1 MSVDVQLLPQ
11 SKVELAITVEPSDL
25 VSATEKAYSRFVQ
38 QVVIPGFRKGKAP
51 RAMVERAVGQ
61 EALVQE
67 AVEIAVSEAYT
78 KAMDEHHLQPLTQPE
93 INLADQ
99 EEGAAPDPTQTM
111 RFKATVVVQPSVTL
125 GDYHD
130 LRVAP
135 PSTDIGPDEIDQVL
149 SRLQQD
155 QAPWQAVDDQPA
167 EDDNQVTMAIKATI
181 GEETLIDQE
190 SFEYVLRA
198 DESELAPIPQLSA
211 HLNGSLV
218 GQTIEYEVTLPE
230 GYQPQEY
237 VGQTLRV
244 VITVSNIERKSL
256 PDLDDE
262 FARSL
267 GNFDTLEGV
276 REAIKATMAAQK
288 QREVMDSYVSTV
300 IDQVVARAQVDL
312 PEVLVE
318 QELERMMAEMRSE
331 IEQGRRMTLEQ
342 YLRILGRSMDDVRG
356 EMQPTAEARV
366 RSNLVLDEIG
376 RRENINPPPR
386 EVDRELLS
394 MASLPTLKN
403 RDKRRLK
410 TSADVRERIAARMRR
425 RYVILHLLQVV
436 MPPRVEAPMSQ
447 SPELAPPEAS
457 QLPTGVSATDQTDSS
472 EQTSATAEASGEQ
485 TMLSAEEEY

>member
-1 MSVDVQLLPQ
+1 
-11 SKVELAITVEPSDL
+11 
-25 VSATEKAYSRFVQ
+25 
-38 QVVIPGFRKGKAP
+38 
-51 RAMVERAVGQ
+51 
-61 EALVQE
+61 
-67 AVEIAVSEAYT
+67 
-78 KAMDEHHLQPLTQPE
+78 
-93 INLADQ
+93 
-99 EEGAAPDPTQTM
+99 
-111 RFKATVVVQPSVTL
+111 
-125 GDYHD
+125 
-130 LRVAP
+130 
-135 PSTDIGPDEIDQVL
+135 
-149 SRLQQD
+149 
-155 QAPWQAVDDQPA
+155 
-167 EDDNQVTMAIKATI
+167 
-181 GEETLIDQE
+181 
-190 SFEYVLRA
+190 
-198 DESELAPIPQLSA
+198 
-211 HLNGSLV
+211 
-218 GQTIEYEVTLPE
+218 
-230 GYQPQEY
+230 
-237 VGQTLRV
+237 
-244 VITVSNIERKSL
+244 
-256 PDLDDE
+256 
-262 FARSL
+262 
-267 GNFDTLEGV
+267 
-276 REAIKATMAAQK
+276 
-288 QREVMDSYVSTV
+288 
-300 IDQVVARAQVDL
+300 
-312 PEVLVE
+312 VE